1 MNSKNSLIKKNVGL
15 YYCDKQ
21 SSGVKLVEKRILS
34 VSGFSRAK
42 LTPLTFRCTENESGQ
57 NMIGLSN
64 HFDFD
69 LSCTTIMQNVTF

>member
-42 LTPLTFRCTENESGQ
+42 LTRCTENESGQ